1 MELEFTDN
9 CELSYGNQTQMLWQE
24 QKCSEPLS
32 HLFFHR
38 DNEFREQFETMFIQ
52 QKHHRRSP
60 AGAYRTPQPRGS
72 WSDLHYRALLLDFIL
87 PQSEWLRLS
96 EQKTTSAFEGVRKG
110 KPQYTVT
117 RIQINMAT
125 MELHVAV
132 PQKTRNRSPVMTQAY
147 HSQAHT
153 LSAWLSRHRD
163 TGSSVFIAVPFS
175 TARTWKQPRCPST
188 ECNEDVIHIHNLI
201 QL

>member
-72 WSDLHYRALLLDFIL
+72 WSDLHYRELLLDFIL

-132 PQKTRNRSPVMTQAY
+132 PQKTRNRSPVMTPSIPLPGT
-147 HSQAHT
+147 HSQCLAFPPQ
-153 LSAWLSRHRD
+153 RHGLIR
-163 TGSSVFIAVPFS
+163 VHCCPILNCQNME
-175 TARTWKQPRCPST
+175 TAQMSINRM
-188 ECNEDVIHIHNLI
+188 
-201 QL
+201 